1 MQISHLK
8 KHIMLGLLVSV
19 LTILFSLPAG
29 ASEVSIISGIQ
40 LKRILDNP
48 EIIIIDVRS
57 SGDWRSSNIKIKG
70 AVRKIPKILNLG
82 HTIFPKIKNSFC
94 IELDPMKKQV
104 PGWHEVFYQ
113 KDIIRFPS

>member
-1 MQISHLK
+1 MRISHLK

-19 LTILFSLPAG
+19 LTILLSLSAG
-29 ASEVSIISGIQ
+29 ASEVSIISSIQ

-70 AVRKIPKILNLG
+70 AVRKIPKNFDSWAHDFPTDRKLIL
-82 HTIFPKIKNSFC
+82 
-94 IELDPMKKQV
+94 
-104 PGWHEVFYQ
+104 Y
-113 KDIIRFPS
+113 